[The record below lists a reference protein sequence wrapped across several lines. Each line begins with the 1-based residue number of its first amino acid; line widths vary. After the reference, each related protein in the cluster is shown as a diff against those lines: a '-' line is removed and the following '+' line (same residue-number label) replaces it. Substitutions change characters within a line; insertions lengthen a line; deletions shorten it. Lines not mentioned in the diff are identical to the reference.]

1 MMFTVMPMMFTVM
14 TIALMTIRRMMM
26 TNRNGR
32 PPKTDR
38 TAIAQS
44 REGENDR
51 LFPLQY
57 IQLRPP
63 YSYFDHQSF
72 PENLAIRWRLGVGGL
87 KNPFLYFHLYNLKDR
102 YHLSPKNIK
111 HNDNVQTSG
120 KPRSMEYNDQEHLDG
135 HPLSLLRA
143 HSDYHSLSRFF

>member
-1 MMFTVMPMMFTVM
+1 MVTVTPTMFTMMMP
-14 TIALMTIRRMMM
+14 IALMTIRRRMMTIRRMMMTIRRRMMTIRRRMMTIRRKMM

-72 PENLAIRWRLGVGGL
+72 PENFCHRMKRFKKHPFNLCTFITSKVAIICHQR
-87 KNPFLYFHLYNLKDR
+87 
-102 YHLSPKNIK
+102 
-111 HNDNVQTSG
+111 T
-120 KPRSMEYNDQEHLDG
+120 
-135 HPLSLLRA
+135 
-143 HSDYHSLSRFF
+143 

>member
-1 MMFTVMPMMFTVM
+1 
-14 TIALMTIRRMMM
+14 MTIRRMMMTIRKRMMTIRRRMMTIRRKMM

-72 PENLAIRWRLGVGGL
+72 PENFCHRMKRFKKHPFNLCTFITSSVTKEHKTYKYSHQIMFRPLTSPAAWSTMIR
-87 KNPFLYFHLYNLKDR
+87 
-102 YHLSPKNIK
+102 NILMAT
-111 HNDNVQTSG
+111 N
-120 KPRSMEYNDQEHLDG
+120 
-135 HPLSLLRA
+135 
-143 HSDYHSLSRFF
+143 